1 MARGGA
7 GTLTAEEEALYNELD
22 LIREHTNDSRATN
35 GNAQTN
41 ASARAAAA
49 VLLPPSAVRFLPMRV
64 AGATTMTAAT
74 MAAAARARRE
84 AAASS
89 ATHLQYG
96 DQDQYEAQEE
106 NMHEGELDELLKGVA
121 SPRRN

>member
-1 MARGGA
+1 
-7 GTLTAEEEALYNELD
+7 
-22 LIREHTNDSRATN
+22 
-35 GNAQTN
+35 
-41 ASARAAAA
+41 
-49 VLLPPSAVRFLPMRV
+49 
-64 AGATTMTAAT
+64 MTAAT

-121 SPRRN
+121 SPRPSNAPG